1 MWPYSAPDHKP
12 AHFHGQIE
20 FVLVLRGTARERI
33 GTRTYTVHPG
43 QLIWHLPGV
52 AHEMVEASSDLD
64 LRVVQL
70 EPDLATELWTGS
82 APKAR
87 VREARSANQATKL
100 WKESAP
106 KAREARFADQATD
119 LPAGTASEAPVADDA
134 TGLRVGSSWKVEAA
148 NADVGTRAFS
158 GWIRDLGWL
167 ASGRPVVELAT
178 KDRDRLLE
186 HCDAPSLTD
195 PRPWDVPRRLR
206 RALAYAWQS
215 TRAHHDDRRANSLV
229 ELACCALLED
239 PALDRSALCKLLDVS
254 EGYLSRSFRAELGV
268 SFLEQRARLRI
279 VRFITHVVR
288 EHKSLLEASLL
299 AGFGSYSQLYR
310 VFVQLVGMSPRAYLS
325 LEMRNQRGSV
335 TGPLAHRD
343 PRS

>member
-1 MWPYSAPDHKP
+1 MPRTDAIFQEHVLSPSTIDGAVWPYSSPDHKP

-20 FVLVLRGTARERI
+20 FVLVLRGKARERI
-33 GTRTYTVHPG
+33 GTRTYSVHPG

-52 AHEMVEASSDLD
+52 AHEMIEASSDLD

-70 EPDLATELWTGS
+70 EPDLAMELSAQSTKGARAAMELFAESTKGARTAMELGTERTRG
-82 APKAR
+82 PR
-87 VREARSANQATKL
+87 
-100 WKESAP
+100 
-106 KAREARFADQATD
+106 
-119 LPAGTASEAPVADDA
+119 
-134 TGLRVGSSWKVEAA
+134 AA
-148 NADVGTRAFS
+148 NADVTTHAFA

-167 ASGRPVVELAT
+167 ASGRPVIELAS

-186 HCDAPSLTD
+186 HCDAPSLAD
-195 PRPWDVPRRLR
+195 PRPWEVPGRLR
-206 RALAYAWQS
+206 RALAQAWHA

-239 PALDRSALCKLLDVS
+239 PALDRSALCKMLDVS
-254 EGYLSRSFRAELGV
+254 EGHLSRSFQAELGV
-268 SFLEQRARLRI
+268 TFLEQRARLRI

-288 EHKSLLEASLL
+288 ERKRLLEASLL

-325 LEMRNQRGSV
+325 VEMRNQRGV
-335 TGPLAHRD
+335 LTGPLARPD
-343 PRS
+343 PRP